1 MQEFKI
7 NEYLTLRLE
16 GLHENNKINR
26 WKTMIY
32 VAGKRFRQCTHL
44 VLNIPTTEIR
54 TFDEIQSIDEAIE
67 KLEINMDEIDYKL
80 PPETEFWGHCSNLQV
95 WAESNY
101 DTRILHSNLAFPLLK
116 ALSKAG
122 DKFAEI
128 KLKEEIA
135 KRLATGYP
143 SVVKY
148 LIEEYYL
155 DYLTREE
162 LLFGILEPEEAEVI
176 TKLDAICGE
185 NFYLTHKFY
194 DDLDLSF
201 IVRDR
206 HVIGLT
212 LSFLKLKAFPEEITE
227 LTFLKELRLG
237 GNRFSTIPESIKNLK
252 NLNTL
257 YIFNNKLIELPESF
271 GELNSLQY
279 LNLTNNHL
287 KFLPESFGNLKS
299 LRFLK
304 LEKNELKKIPESL
317 VNLVSLEELNLN
329 STFKQIVDLP
339 ESILKLNSLKIL
351 KLRGNYLS
359 DTSKN
364 REIVKKLKVKGINL
378 IPNELKYGYYSKSSY
393 KVKFA

>member
-1 MQEFKI
+1 MEEFKI

-16 GLHENNKINR
+16 GVHENNNISDR
-26 WKTMIY
+26 KTMIY
-32 VAGKRFRQCTHL
+32 VAGERFRGCKQL
-44 VLNIPTTEIR
+44 VLNIPTTEIS
-54 TFDEIQSIDEAIE
+54 TFDEIQSIDEAVE
-67 KLEINMDEIDYKL
+67 KLEINMYVIDHKI

-95 WAESNY
+95 WAENNY

-116 ALSKAG
+116 ALAKAG

-143 SVVKY
+143 TVVKY

-185 NFYLTHKFY
+185 DFNLVDKFY
-194 DDLDLSF
+194 DVLDLSF
-201 IVRDR
+201 IVKDR

-212 LSFLKLKAFPEEITE
+212 LSFFNLKTFPEEITT
-227 LTFLKELRLG
+227 LISLKELRLG

-252 NLNTL
+252 NLHTL
-257 YIFNNKLIELPESF
+257 YIFDNELTELPDSI

-287 KFLPESFGNLKS
+287 KFLPESFGNLNS
-299 LRFLK
+299 LRFLG
-304 LEKNELKKIPESL
+304 LEENNLKKIPESL
-317 VNLVSLEELNLN
+317 VDLVSLEELNLN
-329 STFKQIVDLP
+329 SNFNQVIDLP
-339 ESILKLNSLKIL
+339 EFILKLNSLKIL
-351 KLRGNYLS
+351 NLRGISLS

-364 REIVKKLKVKGINL
+364 KGIIKKLKAKGIKL
-378 IPNELKYGYYSKSSY
+378 IPNELKYVDFNQYYLN
-393 KVKFA
+393 FL